1 MTELKGL
8 QARGIDTSNLRISN
22 RAHVILPY
30 HIHQDIVDEASR
42 GDQKIGTTAKGI
54 GPCYQDK
61 VGRIGIR
68 VADLF
73 IQQRGS
79 L

>member
-1 MTELKGL
+1 MK
-8 QARGIDTSNLRISN
+8 ARGIDTSNLRISN

-30 HIHQDIVDEASR
+30 HIHQDIVDEESR

-68 VADLF
+68 VADLLDKPTF
-73 IQQRGS
+73 EKNYVQT
-79 L
+79 